1 MKKLVVLFVAMFGI
15 LTLSGCA
22 MDEILDLPIS
32 EEIEDELIAT
42 QEWESATFKTLTGS
56 EDLMIERDSQNK
68 NALSILNPAYDQDY
82 LAVVL
87 LKSNCEKSKTM
98 VPYLDNLTA
107 KINRFHSISYIPV
120 MLDIYEDSTNTDIEW
135 INNLSNLEVFMNAAT
150 ACSGNACQEVF
161 LPKFTETL
169 SGSIYFVHKND
180 ITKTKKGFSW
190 NTEDDP
196 QEQAKKMES
205 AFVDFLNLKEIEIGA
220 PTVTP
225 WN

>member
-15 LTLSGCA
+15 LTISGCA
-22 MDEILDLPIS
+22 MDGTLDLPIS

-68 NALSILNPAYDQDY
+68 NALSILNPAYDQEY

-87 LKSNCEKSKTM
+87 LKSDCEKSKTM
-98 VPYLDNLTA
+98 VPYLDNLA
-107 KINRFHSISYIPV
+107 ARINSFHNISYVPV
-120 MLDIYEDSTNTDIEW
+120 MLDIYEDSTNTSIEW
-135 INNLSNLEVFMNAAT
+135 VNNLSNLEVFMNAAT

-190 NTEDDP
+190 DENKDP
-196 QEQAKKMES
+196 EEQANTMEQ
-205 AFVDFLNLKEIEIGA
+205 AFVKFLDLDEIYMD
-220 PTVTP
+220 PSVNP